1 MRGHVDPG
9 NPDSITA
16 YFMAYCSGT
25 LQPTNVTDCL
35 ITEAKETLKLGVYAG
50 NNMYKLSFRFI
61 VEKVSQSIVT
71 SG

>member
-1 MRGHVDPG
+1 MRDHVDPG
-9 NPDSITA
+9 NPDSIKT
-16 YFMAYCSGT
+16 FLMAHCSGT

-50 NNMYKLSFRFI
+50 NSMYKLSFRFI
-61 VEKVSQSIVT
+61 IEKVSQSIVT